1 MTNLERAYLD
11 GARDD
16 KTVKALGR
24 IYVKEGRWV
33 DAALLYEGAA
43 EDPSRGWKSKIWY
56 LKRACARYNR
66 VKDMKAFVRC
76 HRKARSLVPDEVD
89 ATLKL
94 DLWWPP
100 GLATAYPHVGAAD
113 EVLSELRAV
122 EEAIG
127 EEWTIYGRF
136 VFHFARSLVY
146 RELENWDKMIDECTQ
161 FLVWAEN
168 LSEADSQFQRMHIN
182 IDEDGTPEL
191 VGESG
196 RCYCACSVLFE
207 GIIPAERKFGRDSGN
222 TLDDSDRW
230 LTRYEKLYQST
241 QCESDGNPNDQ
252 GLHALAETYKNR
264 VATCYG
270 KAAVAAFETGQTA
283 RALAYFQQSESLGDK
298 IDGIWQFYKAAALL
312 SDGQTSEAKTCLQEI
327 SGSVVSDGRSSAIFD
342 KLKEFDS
349 IRNDPDIVE
358 LAKHWKNRN
367 VRL

>member
-1 MTNLERAYLD
+1 ME
-11 GARDD
+11 
-16 KTVKALGR
+16 
-24 IYVKEGRWV
+24 
-33 DAALLYEGAA
+33 
-43 EDPSRGWKSKIWY
+43 
-56 LKRACARYNR
+56 
-66 VKDMKAFVRC
+66 
-76 HRKARSLVPDEVD
+76 
-89 ATLKL
+89 
-94 DLWWPP
+94 
-100 GLATAYPHVGAAD
+100 
-113 EVLSELRAV
+113 
-122 EEAIG
+122 

-182 IDEDGTPEL
+182 IDEDGAPEL
-191 VGESG
+191 VGDSG
-196 RCYCACSVLFE
+196 RCYCACSVLTE
-207 GIIPAERKFGRDSGN
+207 SIAPAERKLGRDSGN
-222 TLDDSDRW
+222 TLDDLDRY

-241 QCESDGNPNDQ
+241 QCESDDNPDDQ
-252 GLHALAETYKNR
+252 GLGALAATYKNR

-283 RALAYFQQSESLGDK
+283 RALAYFQQSERLGGK

-312 SDGQTSEAKTCLQEI
+312 SAGQTSEAKTCLQET
-327 SGSVVSDGRSSAIFD
+327 SGSVVSDGTGSAIFD

-358 LAKHWKNRN
+358 LSKHWKNRN

>member
-56 LKRACARYNR
+56 LKRACVRYNR

-94 DLWWPP
+94 DIWWPS

-113 EVLSELRAV
+113 EALSELSAI
-122 EEAIG
+122 EKAIG

-136 VFHFARSLVY
+136 IFHFARSLIY
-146 RELENWDKMIDECTQ
+146 RELENWDEMIDEGIQ

-168 LSEADSQFQRMHIN
+168 LSEADSQFQRMHIS

-207 GIIPAERKFGRDSGN
+207 GIIPAERKIGRDSGN

-252 GLHALAETYKNR
+252 GLRALAERYKNR

-283 RALAYFQQSESLGDK
+283 RTLAYFQQSERLGR

-327 SGSVVSDGRSSAIFD
+327 SGSVVSDGRGSAIFD
-342 KLKEFDS
+342 KLKDFDS
-349 IRNDPDIVE
+349 IRNDPDIVD